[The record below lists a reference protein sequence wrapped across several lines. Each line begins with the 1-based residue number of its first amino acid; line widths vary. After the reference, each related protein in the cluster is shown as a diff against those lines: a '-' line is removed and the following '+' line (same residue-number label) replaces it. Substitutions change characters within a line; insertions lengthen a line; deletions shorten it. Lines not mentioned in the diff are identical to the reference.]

1 VHNNAA
7 HCTTE
12 FRKSPARIFVDL
24 LPLRFQFNVHATCIV
39 CRNRIYP
46 TTYTHEWKAMVTEKY
61 GSAPDIFYA
70 EAPVSVDNIV
80 NVIEPT

>member
-1 VHNNAA
+1 
-7 HCTTE
+7 
-12 FRKSPARIFVDL
+12 
-24 LPLRFQFNVHATCIV
+24 
-39 CRNRIYP
+39 
-46 TTYTHEWKAMVTEKY
+46 MVTEKY